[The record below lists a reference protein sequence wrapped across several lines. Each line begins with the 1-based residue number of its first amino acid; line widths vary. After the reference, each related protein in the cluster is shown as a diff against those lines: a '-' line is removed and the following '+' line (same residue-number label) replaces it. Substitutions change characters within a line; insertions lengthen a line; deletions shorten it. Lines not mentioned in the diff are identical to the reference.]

1 MGSAPGS
8 APLWVALCF
17 WPAGLGLLS
26 QGLQPVPLPQR
37 LLALALG
44 LMLMEQSHMAR
55 VDVQQA
61 LAAWKFAPTP
71 QLTRFMTV
79 LAVTI
84 LGELMG
90 FYLAA
95 GGWLGLGMIT
105 ILLSLLGFNLFANG
119 RFEGYMFQ
127 PAGPRSRLGVIAID
141 LVALGLAL
149 LWVVGWGRLAVAGVL
164 LTVSLAYG
172 VAKAYAYATGRSSL
186 AQPTSPAPA
195 AYASR
200 GEALAI
206 HIPNAAQQHPQPAQ
220 QNR

>member
-1 MGSAPGS
+1 MGSGLGSAPF
-8 APLWVALCF
+8 WVALCF

-26 QGLQPVPLPQR
+26 QGLQPLPWPQR

-55 VDVQQA
+55 VDVRQVLMARQSVQ
-61 LAAWKFAPTP
+61 TP

-79 LAVTI
+79 LAATI

-95 GGWLGLGMIT
+95 GGWLGRGMIT

-119 RFEGYMFQ
+119 RFEGSTFQ
-127 PAGPRSRLGVIAID
+127 PAGPRTRLGVITID
-141 LVALGLAL
+141 LIALGLAL
-149 LWVVGWGRLAVAGVL
+149 LWVLDWGRLAVASLL
-164 LTVSLAYG
+164 LTVTLTYG
-172 VAKAYAYATGRSSL
+172 VAKVYAYATGRSSL
-186 AQPTSPAPA
+186 ASPSSPDPT
-195 AYASR
+195 AYAPR
-200 GEALAI
+200 RDRLAV
-206 HIPNAAQQHPQPAQ
+206 HIPDAAQQHPQPAQ